1 VSKCTSFAR
10 FLDQRHGDSAK
21 SVVVLAKEGF
31 RVRVWSG
38 VLRSLLLLGGHGFL
52 RVQVDGKVQI
62 AETFGTR
69 PRPAAASLG

>member
-1 VSKCTSFAR
+1 M
-10 FLDQRHGDSAK
+10 
-21 SVVVLAKEGF
+21 AKEDF
-31 RVRVWSG
+31 RVRVWIG

-62 AETFGTR
+62 AERFGTR